1 MGEVDRGRG
10 ARGARR
16 VVTAAGRPLGAALL
30 AIAASL
36 ALALL
41 GPPGGDQAAHLYLTE
56 AWREHGWQLWDNFWY
71 SGRYA
76 QVNYSLLFY
85 PLAALVG
92 TTTVVVAACA
102 GAAGAFAALLR
113 RRWPAIATG
122 PAIAFALL
130 VPLGVVAGTYPF
142 LLGLALALASLVAL
156 AAGRTLLALAG
167 VLATAAAHPLAL
179 AFLLVVLL
187 AVAVSTPGWWRRRAN
202 LVLAAGVAGVAGIQ
216 GLLLRGF
223 ASDDAHYP
231 FDPKDA
237 LAIAGFCAAGLL
249 LTWRLSDQRPLRAL
263 FVGYAA
269 LGALAFAVSSPVGG
283 NAMRLLLLM
292 GAPLL
297 LLPLAARRF
306 RPRAIAAVVLCGVLG
321 WQGLVAA
328 AGWRTAAGARA
339 QHEDYWY
346 PVIAFLEQHAD
357 PNHRVQVV
365 ATADNWE
372 AFYLA
377 KRGVPLARGW
387 FRQDDFPANE
397 ILYEEPLTASRYR
410 TWLRRVGVR
419 YVLSHRDPLDYSAEN
434 EAKLL
439 RSGASG
445 LSQVARV
452 GGWTIYEVPR
462 ATPIA
467 TPADGIAVLSL
478 SSSSVTLRARQAGV
492 YRLRLRYTP
501 YWRVERGV
509 ACAAPRR
516 PWGTE
521 LRVARPGVVRLS
533 FDVELDTFVGAVLGS
548 DGGCAREPY
557 GPPVPWAPRKPTT
570 PVAVPAGPASSSAP
584 GRSTS
589 AAPAAGPTRARRAS
603 SPGGSGSR

>member
-1 MGEVDRGRG
+1 MIGTVDGWG
-10 ARGARR
+10 LDARARR
-16 VVTAAGRPLGAALL
+16 AAHAAGRPLPAALL
-30 AIAASL
+30 AAACAL

-56 AWREHGWQLWDNFWY
+56 SWREHGWQLWDNLWY

-85 PLAALVG
+85 PLAGLVG
-92 TTTVVVAACA
+92 TTAVVVASCA

-122 PAIAFALL
+122 PAVAFALL
-130 VPLGVVAGTYPF
+130 VPLAVAAGTYPF
-142 LLGLALALASLVAL
+142 LLGLALALGSLVAL
-156 AAGRTLLALAG
+156 AGGRTPLALVG

-187 AVAVSTPGWWRRRAN
+187 AVAVSSPGWWRRRAN
-202 LVLAAGVAGVAGIQ
+202 LGLAVGAASIAGIQ
-216 GLLLRGF
+216 ALLLRGF
-223 ASDDAHYP
+223 ASADAHYP

-249 LTWRLSDQRPLRAL
+249 LTWGLPDQRPLRGL

-269 LGALAFAVSSPVGG
+269 LGALAFAVSSPLGG
-283 NAMRLLLLM
+283 NAVRLLLLM

-297 LLPLAARRF
+297 LLPLAARGF
-306 RPRAIAAVVLCGVLG
+306 RPRAIAAVVLVGVLV
-321 WQGLVAA
+321 WQALPAA
-328 AGWRTAAGARA
+328 AGWRTASASRA
-339 QHEDYWY
+339 QHEDFWY
-346 PVIAFLEQHAD
+346 PVIAFLEQNAD
-357 PNHRVQVV
+357 PGHRVQVV

-397 ILYEEPLTASRYR
+397 VLYDRLSPLGYR
-410 TWLRRVGVR
+410 SWLRRTGVR
-419 YVLSHRDPLDYSAEN
+419 YVLLPRDPLDYSARN
-434 EAKLL
+434 EAALL
-439 RSGASG
+439 RSGTSG
-445 LSQVARV
+445 LRQVVRV
-452 GGWTIYEVPR
+452 GGWTVYELPN

-467 TPADGIAVLSL
+467 TPAGHIEVLRLTSN
-478 SSSSVTLRARQAGV
+478 SVTLRADRPGV

-501 YWRVERGV
+501 YWRVERGT
-509 ACAAPRR
+509 ACAAPRK

-521 LRVARPGVVRLS
+521 LRVQRAGLVRLS
-533 FDVELDTFVGAVLGS
+533 FDVELGTFVGAVLGS
-548 DGGCAREPY
+548 DGGCGGGPY
-557 GPPVPWAPRKPTT
+557 
-570 PVAVPAGPASSSAP
+570 
-584 GRSTS
+584 
-589 AAPAAGPTRARRAS
+589 AAPAPRAPAAPPPPAPLPAS
-603 SPGGSGSR
+603 LD